1 MMLRRTLLGS
11 VSSLLLLSSVQSP
24 MAQGPG
30 VDAIYTGGPILTIDD
45 AAPRSEAV
53 AIANGKIVAV
63 GTAADVMKLK
73 GSKTEVIDLAG
84 RTMLPG
90 FIDSHGH
97 MMVGGLQAL
106 SANMLPPPDGPNGDI
121 ATIQKTLRD
130 WRDANKEIVEK
141 TKLIIGFGYDNAQL
155 KERRAP
161 TKEELDAVASDI
173 PVVIIHQSAH
183 LAVFNS
189 QALKLVGYSA
199 ETPDPKGGVI
209 QRKPGSKEP
218 NGVLE
223 ETAWLEVVPKIL
235 GSVGPTGLRVMA
247 EEGAN
252 LWARFG
258 YTTAQEARSIPATS
272 EVMKAVAKDGKFK
285 IDVAVYPDILV
296 DRDYIKSNIS
306 SSYANRFRIAGAK
319 LTIDGSPQGFTA
331 WRDRPYYDPVGNY
344 PPGYVGYAAATAEQV
359 FGAINWAYENN
370 IQIVTHANGEAA
382 GDQLIA
388 AHTDAQKT
396 FPKADRRHV
405 LIHGQF
411 QREDQV
417 DSFVRLGVI
426 PSLFPMHTFYWGD
439 WHRDHTVGPELADN
453 ISPTAWYRTRGAIFT
468 SHHDAPVAFPDS
480 IRVLSA
486 TVTRRSRSGDIIGPA
501 QRVSVDAALKSLTLW
516 AAQQIFEDDSK
527 GSIKVGKLAD
537 FTILSG
543 DPTAI
548 DPEEL
553 STLKVVETIKEGRQV
568 YVAGTKKTDLLRGKE
583 FPSQTL
589 FELFR
594 QMHIRKSFA
603 RLPAVH
609 RTPIAYAS
617 IARSFDDCGAGFLL
631 PGLFGLDAVGR
642 PEMAAKP

>member
-1 MMLRRTLLGS
+1 MFGS
-11 VSSLLLLSSVQSP
+11 VASLLIFTTIQSP
-24 MAQGPG
+24 SAQEPG
-30 VDAIYTGGPILTIDD
+30 VDAIYTGGPILTIDE
-45 AAPRSEAV
+45 AAPRPEAV
-53 AIANGKIVAV
+53 AVANGKIVAV
-63 GTAADVMKLK
+63 GKAADVMKLK
-73 GSKTEVIDLAG
+73 GSKTKLIDLAG
-84 RTMLPG
+84 RAMLPG

-106 SANMLPPPDGPNGDI
+106 SANMLPPPDGPNADI
-121 ATIQKTLRD
+121 ATIQRTLRD
-130 WRDANKEIVEK
+130 WRAANEDVVAK

-161 TKEELDAVASDI
+161 TREELDAVANDI
-173 PVVIIHQSAH
+173 PVVIIHQSGH

-189 QALKLVGYSA
+189 QALELVGYSA

-247 EEGAN
+247 EEGAK
-252 LWARFG
+252 LWASFG
-258 YTTAQEARSIPATS
+258 YTTAQEARAIPATS
-272 EVMKAVAKDGKFK
+272 EVMKAVAKDGKYK

-296 DRDYIKSNIS
+296 DRDYIKSNVS
-306 SSYANRFRIAGAK
+306 SSYVNRFRIAGAK

-331 WRDRPYYDPVGNY
+331 WRDRPYYNPVGNY
-344 PPGYVGYAAATAEQV
+344 PPGYVGYAAATPEQV

-370 IQIVTHANGEAA
+370 IQIVTHVNGEAA
-382 GDQLIA
+382 SDQLIA
-388 AHTDAQKT
+388 AHTEAQKT

-417 DSFVRLGVI
+417 ESFVRLGVI
-426 PSLFPMHTFYWGD
+426 PSLFPMHTYYWGD
-439 WHRDHTVGPELADN
+439 WHRDHTVGPALADN
-453 ISPTAWYRTRGAIFT
+453 ISPTAWYQKRRAIFT

-480 IRVLSA
+480 IRVLSS

-501 QRVSVDAALKSLTLW
+501 QRVSVETALKSLTLW
-516 AAQQIFEDDSK
+516 AAHQISEDDSK
-527 GSIKVGKLAD
+527 GSIEVGKLAD

-543 DPTAI
+543 DPTAV
-548 DPEEL
+548 DPEQL
-553 STLKVVETIKEGRQV
+553 STLKVIETIKEGRQV
-568 YVAGTKKTDLLRGKE
+568 YVAGTKRTDILRGKE
-583 FPSQTL
+583 FPSQTF

-603 RLPAVH
+603 RLPAAH
-609 RTPIAYAS
+609 RTPMAFVS
-617 IARSFDDCGAGFLL
+617 ISRSFDDCGAGFLL
-631 PGLFGLDAVGR
+631 PELFGLEPVGR
-642 PEMAAKP
+642 PAMAAKQ